1 MLYCR
6 EEKALFSNK
15 KAGLSLRSYLHQRR
29 VCLLLRGGQCRGAAH
44 ALPLRAAAES
54 FLHQHRPHGRG
65 VSLPLRHAAERLLA
79 LPSYRTARQRRRL
92 SNESTVEH
100 RTKAL
105 SDRRRRHP
113 AARCRSSRVSPTDR
127 GSACRLRTTR
137 QRHCLYSHER
147 QRKHTRQGSVF
158 TTNGKGN
165 ARQTQHFTPR
175 WPRGD
180 RHPAGR
186 VRSSLSHAGR

>member
-100 RTKAL
+100 T
-105 SDRRRRHP
+105 
-113 AARCRSSRVSPTDR
+113 
-127 GSACRLRTTR
+127 G
-137 QRHCLYSHER
+137 QRHCLTGDVDIR
-147 QRKHTRQGSVF
+147 QPDVEARECLPQIAVRRAACGPHGKGTVF
-158 TTNGKGN
+158 IATNGNGN
-165 ARQTQHFTPR
+165 TQGKAASSSRTAREMQGKRSISPL
-175 WPRGD
+175 
-180 RHPAGR
+180 AGR
-186 VRSSLSHAGR
+186 GEIDIRPGE